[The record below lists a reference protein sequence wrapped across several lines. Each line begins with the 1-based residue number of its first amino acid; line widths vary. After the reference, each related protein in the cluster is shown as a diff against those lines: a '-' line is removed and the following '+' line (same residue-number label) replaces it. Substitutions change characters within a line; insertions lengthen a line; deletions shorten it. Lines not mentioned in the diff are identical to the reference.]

1 MLKLDKSH
9 WTLVEALQNQ
19 TRARGD
25 ELFCRFANGR
35 QCSYGE
41 LDRVSDAFALG
52 LARLGVGP
60 GDRVMIIARNRL
72 EFLTAFFGT
81 QKRRAILVP
90 INTEIRGDFL
100 AHQVANCEPKVV
112 IIDDSY
118 SSDLNDIPWPEGT
131 RFIQIGD
138 DLPTPAPRPALQFS
152 ELCAAPDLPAV
163 LTPAAED
170 ICLIL
175 YTSGTS
181 GPSKGVL
188 IPQAHAFLF
197 GLQQARTVSLQKSDT
212 YYITLPMF
220 HVNALLMALG
230 ACLLSGAEAFVAER
244 FSASRWLSEIRQS
257 GATVTNALGVMAEF
271 ILKQPPRPEDRDHK
285 LTRVMAVP
293 VSRQWAKAFSSR
305 FGVDLIQVY
314 GMTECNI
321 VSYTRT
327 GDSTEPGCVGT
338 ITDGFFDVRI
348 VDPDTDNAVPNEA
361 VGEIVIRPRE
371 PFCFM
376 QGYYRMAERT
386 VEAWRNLWFHTGDAG
401 RIDRDG
407 KLHFIDRIGDCIR
420 RRGENIS
427 SFEIEQVLLTHPSVM
442 EAAVVGIK
450 VDGAGGEDEVCAYLV
465 TTSADFDFPSFSD
478 WCAARLPR
486 YAVPRFLRLVG
497 VIEKTATG
505 KVRKRDLRGSGR
517 TADMWDREEAGLR
530 IERHRTVSQ
539 G

>member
-1 MLKLDKSH
+1 MLKLEKSH
-9 WTLVEALQNQ
+9 WTLVEALRSQAG
-19 TRARGD
+19 ARGD
-25 ELFCRFANGR
+25 DVFCRFADGR

-41 LDRVSDAFALG
+41 LDRASDAFASG
-52 LARLGVGP
+52 LARLGIAP

-81 QKRRAILVP
+81 QKRQAILVP

-100 AHQVANCEPKVV
+100 AHQVANCEPKAV
-112 IIDDSY
+112 IVDDGY
-118 SSDLNDIPWPEGT
+118 SSELNGVAWPEGAC
-131 RFIQIGD
+131 FIRIGD
-138 DLPTPAPRPALQFS
+138 GLPTPQTHPAQQFS
-152 ELCAAPDLPAV
+152 ELCTAPHPPSILM
-163 LTPAAED
+163 PAAED
-170 ICLIL
+170 TCLIL

-181 GPSKGVL
+181 GPSKGVV

-197 GLQQARTVSLQKSDT
+197 GLQQARTVSLQQSDT

-230 ACLLSGAEAFVAER
+230 ACLLSGAEAYVAER
-244 FSASRWLSEIRQS
+244 FSASRWLSDIRQS

-271 ILKQPPRPEDRDHK
+271 ILKQPPQPEDRNHK

-293 VSRQWAKAFSSR
+293 VSRQWAQDFRNR

-321 VSYTRT
+321 VSFTRA

-338 ITDGFFDVRI
+338 ISDGFFDVRI
-348 VDPDTDNAVPNEA
+348 VDPGTDSAVPNES

-401 RIDRDG
+401 RIDRGG

-427 SFEIEQVLLTHPSVM
+427 SFEVEQVLLTHPSVV

-450 VDGAGGEDEVCAYLV
+450 VDGAGGEEEVCAYIV
-465 TTSADFDFPSFSD
+465 AAAAGFDFPAFSD
-478 WCAARLPR
+478 WCATRLPR
-486 YAVPRFLRLVG
+486 YAVPRFLRLVDA
-497 VIEKTATG
+497 IEKTATG
-505 KVRKRDLRGSGR
+505 KVKKRDLRGFGR
-517 TADMWDREEAGLR
+517 TADMWDREKAGLR
-530 IERHRTVSQ
+530 IERRQ
-539 G
+539 PQPQA